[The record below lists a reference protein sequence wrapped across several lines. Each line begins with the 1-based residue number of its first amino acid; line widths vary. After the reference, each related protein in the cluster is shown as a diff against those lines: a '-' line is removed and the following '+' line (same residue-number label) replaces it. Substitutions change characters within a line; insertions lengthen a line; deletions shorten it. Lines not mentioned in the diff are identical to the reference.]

1 MTTQSPVEA
10 PAGLRADARR
20 NRDRVL
26 QAAMRHFER
35 HGISAS
41 LEEIARQAGVGAG
54 TLYRHFPTREA
65 LLAAALGDQKSK
77 LLAMACEAREIEDA
91 DAALARWLEA
101 LQEYLR
107 SFDGLAAPVL
117 AAVKK
122 KASPLSLSC
131 EMLVSTTGEFLERAQ
146 KHGHARAT
154 VTANDLFVCAIGT
167 AWVLNRAEACGTST
181 EALNAIVAHGYL
193 EAAGTTSP

>member
-26 QAAMRHFER
+26 QAAMRHFEL

-65 LLAAALGDQKSK
+65 LLEAALGDRKSEV
-77 LLAMACEAREIEDA
+77 LDVACEARKIGDA
-91 DAALARWLEA
+91 DAALAHWLEA
-101 LQEYLR
+101 LQKYLR
-107 SFDGLAAPVL
+107 SFNGLSAPVL
-117 AAVKK
+117 AAVKEQK
-122 KASPLSLSC
+122 SPLSLSC
-131 EMLVSTTGEFLERAQ
+131 EMLVSITGEFLERAQ

-154 VTANDLFVCAIGT
+154 VTASDLFMCAIGM

-181 EALNAIVAHGYL
+181 DALNAIVAHGYL
-193 EAAGTTSP
+193 EAAGKSRP